1 MINFNKKVCID
12 PHVASVE
19 SRILV
24 YRFEERGKVTE
35 KYHYDCEHRVGG
47 RLLKYMRDNQ
57 IIHAAFIVT
66 RWIEE
71 HIGPQC
77 FTIME
82 SLVNEVANQILDE

>member
-1 MINFNKKVCID
+1 MNFYQKVCID
-12 PHVASVE
+12 PYVASVD

-35 KYHYDCEHRVGG
+35 NYHDDGELGAGR

-57 IIHAAFIVT
+57 IINAAFIVT
-66 RWIEE
+66 RWMGG
-71 HIGPQC
+71 HIGPQR

-82 SLVNEVANQILDE
+82 SW